1 MISVALATYNG
12 EKYITEQLES
22 ILFQTCPADEVII
35 TDDGSKDGTVAR
47 IQAFIAQHNL
57 TEKWFVYQNETNLG
71 FAENFRKA
79 INLTKGDLIFFSD
92 QDDIWMKDRI
102 EKMSEVMQR
111 YQDMGLLCTKEQL
124 FTDTDKPEID
134 NRAVSVPCKIAL
146 NPQTRFLRALGCAM
160 CVKRSF
166 YHTIIKDWYADWAH
180 DEFFWSMAVL
190 LGKAYRWDYTSI
202 YHRVHS
208 MQYSGHLGHTKEKR
222 IRYLE
227 SVIKSSEYLLAYAK
241 SNQLPQSTVD
251 LFAKNVKAHQYRLKL
266 VKDRNLACLFK
277 LVPYIKYYYAPK
289 SYLAEI
295 KIALRR

>member
-12 EKYITEQLES
+12 EKYIKEQLES
-22 ILFQTCPADEVII
+22 ILYQTCPADEVII
-35 TDDGSKDGTVAR
+35 TDDCSKDGTVAC
-47 IQAFIAQHNL
+47 IQAFIAQHDL
-57 TEKWFVYQNETNLG
+57 TEKWLVYSNKTNLG

-79 INLTKGDLIFFSD
+79 INLTKGDIIFFSD
-92 QDDIWMKDRI
+92 QDDIWVQDRI
-102 EKMSEVMQR
+102 EKMSEVMQGCK
-111 YQDMGLLCTKEQL
+111 DMGLLCTKEQL
-124 FTDTDKPEID
+124 FTDAEKPEIK
-134 NRAVSVPCKIAL
+134 NGANSIPSKITL
-146 NPQTRFLRALGCAM
+146 NPHTRFLRTLGCAM
-160 CVKRSF
+160 CVRRSF
-166 YHTIIKDWYADWAH
+166 YDTIAKDWYDDWAH

-190 LGKAYRWDYTSI
+190 LGKAYQWDYTSI

-251 LFAKNVKAHQYRLKL
+251 LFTKNVKAHQYRLEL